1 MNNRFLW
8 GFIFALIVWIGLFA
22 IAYLFFASAQAPKV
36 AMVNADSA
44 EKEIIIPRSIDGH
57 YYVQGKINGYPVEFM
72 VDTGA
77 SIVSISYELARA
89 IHLPPGIPANFS
101 TAGGNMIGEMVSS
114 VDIEIGNIRLN
125 ELSVSV
131 GIQGKIA
138 LLGQN
143 FLRRIDM
150 IQSNDK
156 MILRVRN

>member
-1 MNNRFLW
+1 MSNRFLW
-8 GFIFALIVWIGLFA
+8 GFIIALIAWIGVFTV
-22 IAYLFFASAQAPKV
+22 AYLYFASAQAPKV
-36 AMVNADSA
+36 AMVSADSP
-44 EKEIIIPRSIDGH
+44 EKEIIIPRSLDGH

-101 TAGGNMIGEMVSS
+101 TAGGGVNGEIVPS

-125 ELSVSV
+125 ELTVSV
-131 GIQGKIA
+131 GIQGKMA

-156 MILRVRN
+156 MILQIRN